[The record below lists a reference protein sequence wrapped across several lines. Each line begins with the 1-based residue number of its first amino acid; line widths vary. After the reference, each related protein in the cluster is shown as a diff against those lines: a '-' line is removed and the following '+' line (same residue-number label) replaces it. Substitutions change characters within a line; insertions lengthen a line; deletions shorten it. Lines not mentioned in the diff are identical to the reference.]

1 MDSGFDGKRRE
12 EEADR
17 FFGHKNRLREEKRE
31 DRIKFLEKQNTELME
46 HIVYLKKNGY
56 TYDQLTTKMNLCDRC
71 GGELIK
77 EDSTYTDNM
86 GYSKGTEM
94 SKEEEEWW
102 KTR

>member
-17 FFGHKNRLREEKRE
+17 FFGHKKRLREEERE
-31 DRIKFLEKQNTELME
+31 NRIKFLEKQNTELME

-71 GGELIK
+71 GDELIK
-77 EDSTYTDNM
+77 EDSTYIGLD
-86 GYSKGTEM
+86 G
-94 SKEEEEWW
+94 KE
-102 KTR
+102 KTKWGM